1 MVVLNLYYASKY
13 VQFFFFLGYMYVRR
27 CENINNNIGLWVV

>member
-13 VQFFFFLGYMYVRR
+13 VQFFFLGYMYVRR